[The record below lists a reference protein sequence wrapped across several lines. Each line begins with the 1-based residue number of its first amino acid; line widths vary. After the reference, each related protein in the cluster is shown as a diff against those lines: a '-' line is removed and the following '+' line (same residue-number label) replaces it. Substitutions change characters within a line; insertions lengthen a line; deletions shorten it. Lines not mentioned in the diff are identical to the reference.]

1 MGARV
6 VTCVTGEVMQYLG
19 MRFETFVVHETVGQS
34 GEKKVEKKATERDD
48 EPQAKKL
55 AAPVVGRGGRHTRQS
70 ENALVRSVQKEHAK
84 SVSEQRAQRSGAVAV
99 QNAAYSSHPERTTSI
114 GSCFCFRFCAT
125 HTRK

>member
-6 VTCVTGEVMQYLG
+6 VAFVTGEAVQYLG

-55 AAPVVGRGGRHTRQS
+55 TAPVVGRRGGCTRES

-84 SVSEQRAQRSGAVAV
+84 SVSERHAKRSGAAAV

-125 HTRK
+125 HTSK